1 MRDTKHLPARR
12 LLAALLLAAA
22 LLAVP
27 AGAYTDLGEHWSA
40 QAVETLSAAGLIN
53 GFPDGSFRPDDTLRR
68 GEYIKM
74 LCLAAELEP
83 VGNGSVHWAAPY
95 WTALQALGLIDAA
108 AIPCTPAALDQEI
121 TRYEMASLTSAV
133 VFGCLGESLVMVL
146 DPAALI
152 PDYGQVPDSLQDAVT
167 QVYAKGIITGYEDG
181 SFQGSRTLTRGEA
194 ATVVWRVL
202 DESQRR
208 PPDLGETEPDPP
220 EENRVSF
227 AVRYQSMSTTERRTT
242 LFGDPNKTYFA
253 NAEEGGPYM
262 TEVTVPVW
270 RLNESTGEKTA
281 GQLTL
286 TVHREV
292 AWEVE
297 QIFETIFND
306 PERFPIKSAGGTR
319 YGDTMRHAWGCA
331 IDINYNENAYGRYD
345 GEGNFVCS
353 TGSGWWPGENPW
365 SITPT
370 GSVVRAFAKYGWGW
384 GGQGYSGGTY
394 DYMHFSI
401 LPSGG

>member
-1 MRDTKHLPARR
+1 MILRRARR
-12 LLAALLLAAA
+12 PLAALLLLAALLS
-22 LLAVP
+22 VP
-27 AGAYTDLGEHWSA
+27 AGAYTDLEEHWSA

-53 GFPDGSFRPDDTLRR
+53 GFPDGSFRPDGTLRR

-74 LCLAAELEP
+74 LCLAAELQP
-83 VGNGSVHWAAPY
+83 VGNASVHWAAPY
-95 WTALQALGLIDAA
+95 WTALQALGLIDAG

-133 VFGCLGESLVMVL
+133 LSGCLEEALAIVT
-146 DPAALI
+146 DPASLI
-152 PDYGQVPDSLQDAVT
+152 PDYDQVPDSLLDAVV

-181 SFQGSRTLTRGEA
+181 SFQGARTLTRGEA
-194 ATVVWRVL
+194 ATVIWRVL
-202 DESQRR
+202 DEDQRR
-208 PPDLGETEPDPP
+208 PPDLGPTEPEEPD
-220 EENRVSF
+220 ENRVSF
-227 AVRYQSMSTTERRTT
+227 ARRYQSMSTTERRTT

-253 NAEEGGPYM
+253 NAEEGDPYM
-262 TEVTVPVW
+262 AEVTVPVW

-281 GQLTL
+281 GEITL

-297 QIFETIFND
+297 QIFETIFHD

-345 GEGNFVCS
+345 GEGNFICS
-353 TGSGWWPGENPW
+353 TGAGWWPGENPY